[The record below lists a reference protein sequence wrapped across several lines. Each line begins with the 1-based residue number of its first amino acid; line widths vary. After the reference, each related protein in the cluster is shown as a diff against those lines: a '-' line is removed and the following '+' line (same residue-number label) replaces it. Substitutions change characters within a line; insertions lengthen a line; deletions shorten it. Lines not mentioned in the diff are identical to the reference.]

1 MVSVIPSLGN
11 VTFFICYFVVSS
23 LMDLYDLQFVEKKN
37 DLLCVNM
44 FYLFK
49 TGSISNKFC
58 MIPMEYQC
66 RGNQYFD
73 NIQL

>member
-37 DLLCVNM
+37 DLLCANM

-49 TGSISNKFC
+49 VNPTSFV
-58 MIPMEYQC
+58 
-66 RGNQYFD
+66 
-73 NIQL
+73 